1 MTLSPARGVTVEEFE
16 RFALLPENLGR
27 KLQLING
34 EIVEEMPKLAHARI
48 SVRLIAWLL
57 EYLRRSPIGEVFN
70 ELRITLEDESHNA
83 VVPDI
88 CVVVERRGELGALG
102 DNDPLPFMPDLL
114 IEIQSEGQGDRHMRD
129 LADYYLARGGQMVW
143 LIYPDRKL
151 VEWLTPTERR
161 LLTLDGTIPY
171 PCKHYSP
178 EYAPRR

>member
-34 EIVEEMPKLAHARI
+34 EIVEEMPTPLHGIIAVALIKWLLKFLEDQPVGTLLTEVR
-48 SVRLIAWLL
+48 VRLDDD
-57 EYLRRSPIGEVFN
+57 EGQS
-70 ELRITLEDESHNA
+70 RI
-83 VVPDI
+83 PDI
-88 CVVVERRGELGALG
+88 ALIRSEQGAFDLSL
-102 DNDPLPFMPDLL
+102 PLPFVPALC
-114 IEIQSEGQGDRHMRD
+114 IEIGSPGQGDRHMRD

-171 PCKHYSP
+171 SCKRCSP
-178 EYAPRR
+178 ERLVRMMP